1 MVNLTDFTYFI
12 CHWNSERNSFNNWRK
27 EIWHIFSFPW
37 LEIWKLMFIFFWKI
51 SISKIFKTSRL
62 TWFLGQH
69 TKGKYDIF
77 QTHKTT
83 KLFIYCD
90 VTALLDVCLRILPML
105 QNRTRNITIQTFR
118 IHLWI
123 WSISKDLF
131 LIRDFL
137 LICLPT
143 FALSVRVSFSF
154 LLWFCRL
161 HKSH

>member
-105 QNRTRNITIQTFR
+105 QNRTRKKNNSDISNPFVDLIHFKGPFSDKRFPSYLFANVR
-118 IHLWI
+118 II
-123 WSISKDLF
+123 GQSKF
-131 LIRDFL
+131 FI
-137 LICLPT
+137 
-143 FALSVRVSFSF
+143 FALILSTS
-154 LLWFCRL
+154 
-161 HKSH
+161 